1 MTQNDNPLLSEWTT
15 PFGIPP
21 FEAIRIEHY
30 RPAFDAA
37 LDEHSRQIEV
47 IAENPAEPDF
57 DNTIGA
63 MEQTG
68 RLLRRVA
75 AVFFNLCGSHTNDE
89 MQTIQREMAPVLA
102 KHNNEVLF
110 NRNLFARVA
119 DLYERR
125 ARRYPDSQR
134 SEGQDIQCGG

>member
-37 LDEHSRQIEV
+37 LDEHSREIEA
-47 IAENPAEPDF
+47 IAENPAPPDF
-57 DNTIGA
+57 DTTLGA

-68 RLLRRVA
+68 RRLRRVA
-75 AVFFNLCGSHTNDE
+75 
-89 MQTIQREMAPVLA
+89 
-102 KHNNEVLF
+102 
-110 NRNLFARVA
+110 
-119 DLYERR
+119 
-125 ARRYPDSQR
+125 
-134 SEGQDIQCGG
+134 